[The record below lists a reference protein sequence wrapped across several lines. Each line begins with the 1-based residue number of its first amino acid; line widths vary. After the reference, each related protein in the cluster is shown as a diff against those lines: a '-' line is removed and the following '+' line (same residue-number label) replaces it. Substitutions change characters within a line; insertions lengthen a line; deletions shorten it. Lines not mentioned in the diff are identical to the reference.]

1 VYIHRTRNTR
11 HRWRLNAIYL
21 ILILNIYNNV
31 YMIRHSFLQT
41 DEIGTIVP
49 IPTNLFRIRF
59 KHSYTQAYTFIGMA
73 RLNFIYHHPEI

>member
-1 VYIHRTRNTR
+1 
-11 HRWRLNAIYL
+11 
-21 ILILNIYNNV
+21 
-31 YMIRHSFLQT
+31 MIRHSFLQT

-49 IPTNLFRIRF
+49 IPTNLLRIRF